1 MQGGGKGG
9 RERTWAATLHQSKKL
24 AEPRRGQPAREAG
37 IRTPGPGR
45 GGLGGAWLRRKP
57 WAEPGGTC
65 GRRGRV
71 AQARPGRAASA
82 TGALVYQHTC
92 VLFSKWNVRLAV
104 RRARGAARVGGGN
117 GVRPALPQPPRALL
131 ARQPG
136 WLVTRFP
143 RSPEVPA
150 THLDGETL
158 ALPKQ
163 LRRPR
168 APTKKRYLPRV
179 LFGLLPSPEQSHSLR
194 YNPVHTPG
202 PRGGLCVVCALA
214 PNIPKSFELHGS
226 PHLRVNTLPSPRLVS
241 GKGS

>member
-1 MQGGGKGG
+1 MG
-9 RERTWAATLHQSKKL
+9 W
-24 AEPRRGQPAREAG
+24 AEP
-37 IRTPGPGR
+37 
-45 GGLGGAWLRRKP
+45 GGLGGAWLRRSP

-82 TGALVYQHTC
+82 AGALVYQHTC
-92 VLFSKWNVRLAV
+92 VLFSKWNVRLAGAWGRP
-104 RRARGAARVGGGN
+104 RRRRD
-117 GVRPALPQPPRALL
+117 GVRPALPQPPRALF

-150 THLDGETL
+150 THLDGEIL

-168 APTKKRYLPRV
+168 APNEKRCLSRV
-179 LFGLLPSPEQSHSLR
+179 LLGLLPSPEQSHSLR
-194 YNPVHTPG
+194 YTPVHPPG

-214 PNIPKSFELHGS
+214 PSI
-226 PHLRVNTLPSPRLVS
+226 PSPS
-241 GKGS
+241 GCMARPIYE